1 MLGLVRV
8 QLDERR
14 VVKVQI
20 QTFGRGIQTGER
32 EEGRCRGGAESRLS
46 CQAITPTCCNFLQ
59 YTYLYSY
66 HIHFYIG
73 AVHALLICWNDEAT
87 LMMMMTMMMM
97 RRMMMM
103 MMMIMMMMM
112 MMMMMNDE

>member
-14 VVKVQI
+14 VLKVQI
-20 QTFGRGIQTGER
+20 QTFGRGRGIQTGER

-73 AVHALLICWNDEAT
+73 AVHALLIFWNDGAT

-97 RRMMMM
+97 RRRICMYV
-103 MMMIMMMMM
+103 IQSRS
-112 MMMMMNDE
+112 